1 MFTDDLRCSPMFPG
15 CSQDSFMMSSGCSH
29 HILRIPVGFVGFVG
43 LEGVVGLV
51 VLVGLAK

>member
-1 MFTDDLRCSPMFPG
+1 
-15 CSQDSFMMSSGCSH
+15 MMSSGCSH

-51 VLVGLAK
+51 GLVGLAKEFNEFQVSEGLTIMV